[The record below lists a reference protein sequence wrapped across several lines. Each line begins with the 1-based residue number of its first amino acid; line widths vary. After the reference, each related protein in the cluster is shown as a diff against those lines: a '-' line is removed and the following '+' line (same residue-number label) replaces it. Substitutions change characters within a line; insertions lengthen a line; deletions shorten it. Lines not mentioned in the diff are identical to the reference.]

1 MVLPPY
7 PHCLMIHLSPT
18 TVAAVFFMLAGCAT
32 EAAPT
37 SPSPVTT
44 VVPAQEIEPPA
55 PALQAGP
62 QPGGVYCELR
72 DNLLKN
78 LEEKSGERPIG
89 MGVNSVG
96 TLVEVI
102 ASEDGR
108 TWSIIGTRPN
118 GLSCVVTSGK
128 EWRMM
133 SSPSEASTH
142 TAQTKIIGFWLAG
155 EKHWA
160 SVALWLSNDHFP
172 RCPAELYPKVGDG
185 LR

>member
-44 VVPAQEIEPPA
+44 VVPAQEIEPPPA
-55 PALQAGP
+55 PAPQAGP

-118 GLSCVVTSGK
+118 GWSCVVTSGK

-133 SSPSEASTH
+133 SSPSEASPH
-142 TAQTKIIGFWLAG
+142 TVQG
-155 EKHWA
+155 EMLGA
-160 SVALWLSNDHFP
+160 AD
-172 RCPAELYPKVGDG
+172 CIATGDTTNANCQ
-185 LR
+185 

>member
-1 MVLPPY
+1 MPPVLGGGDSQMVLSPY
-7 PHCLMIHLSPT
+7 PHCLMIQLSPT

-32 EAAPT
+32 EAAPVEVT

-44 VVPAQEIEPPA
+44 VVPPREIEPPA

-72 DNLLKN
+72 DNLLKK
-78 LEEKSGERPIG
+78 LEEKHGEQPIG
-89 MGVNSVG
+89 MGVNTVG

-118 GLSCVVTSGK
+118 GWSCVVTSGE

-133 SSPSEASTH
+133 SSPSGYGT
-142 TAQTKIIGFWLAG
+142 
-155 EKHWA
+155 
-160 SVALWLSNDHFP
+160 
-172 RCPAELYPKVGDG
+172 
-185 LR
+185 